1 MTAAL
6 FVELFLAGVV
16 VGGLYA
22 LMAFSFSLIL
32 ATTHVLNVAH
42 GVFMVLGAAASTLLV
57 RHVGVPMAAGFVVVA
72 AGFLALGALVD
83 AALVRPLGDRPPGE
97 ILVGSILVTF
107 GLALTAEALLG
118 FYWARLIEPQPI
130 FALAPRIASLRIGEI
145 VVSGPRAVALL
156 FTASAVAALH
166 LLLVRTR
173 IGKEARAV
181 AQNAVGARIIGLEPR
196 RVATAVLTVGIML
209 AALSGAVFI
218 LAIPLT
224 PYEGLRLTMIAFT
237 VSAAGG
243 VGNLPGAL
251 AAGVALGV
259 AEVFTG
265 YWVGPVWSPMTSLL
279 VLFAVLLLRPVA
291 LLGGVGR

>member
-1 MTAAL
+1 VTVPL
-6 FVELFLAGVV
+6 FVELLLAGVV

-42 GVFMVLGAAASTLLV
+42 GVFMVLGAAGVTLLV
-57 RHVGVPMAAGFVVVA
+57 RHLGLPVAMGFAAVGVGFVAV
-72 AGFLALGALVD
+72 GALVY
-83 AALVRPLGDRPPGE
+83 ATLVRPLSDREPGE
-97 ILVGSILVTF
+97 VLVGSILVTF
-107 GLALTAEALLG
+107 GLALAAEALLG
-118 FYWARLIEPQPI
+118 FYWARLVEPQPV
-130 FALAPRIASLRIGEI
+130 FALTPRVASLRLGEV
-145 VVSGPRAVALL
+145 VVSGSRAVALL
-156 FTASAVAALH
+156 FTALAVAILH

-181 AQNAVGARIIGLEPR
+181 AQNAIGARIIGLEPR
-196 RVATAVLTVGIML
+196 RVAAAVLTVGITA
-209 AALSGAVFI
+209 AALSGAVFV

-279 VLFAVLLLRPVA
+279 VLFGVLLLRPVG
-291 LLGGVGR
+291 LLGGAGR

>member
-1 MTAAL
+1 MSAAL
-6 FVELFLAGVV
+6 FVELLLGGVV

-42 GVFMVLGAAASTLLV
+42 GVFMVLGAAAVTLLV
-57 RHVGVPMAAGFVVVA
+57 RHAGMPLVPGFVLVA
-72 AGFLALGALVD
+72 AGFLALGALVYVG
-83 AALVRPLGDRPPGE
+83 LVRPLGARPPGE
-97 ILVGSILVTF
+97 MLVGSILVTF
-107 GLALTAEALLG
+107 GLALAAEALLG

-130 FALAPRIASLRIGEI
+130 FALAPRIASLRLGPV

-156 FTASAVAALH
+156 FTAGAVAVLH

-181 AQNAVGARIIGLEPR
+181 AQNATGARIIGLEPS
-196 RVATAVLTVGIML
+196 RVATAVLTVGLML
-209 AALSGAVFI
+209 AALSGAVFV

-265 YWVGPVWSPMTSLL
+265 YWVGAVWSPMTSLL
-279 VLFAVLLLRPVA
+279 VLFGVLLLRPVA
-291 LLGGVGR
+291 LLGGAGR

>member
-1 MTAAL
+1 
-6 FVELFLAGVV
+6 
-16 VGGLYA
+16 
-22 LMAFSFSLIL
+22 
-32 ATTHVLNVAH
+32 
-42 GVFMVLGAAASTLLV
+42 MVLGAAAVTLLV
-57 RHVGVPMAAGFVVVA
+57 RHLGLPVAAGFVLVA
-72 AGFLALGALVD
+72 AGFLALGALVH
-83 AALVRPLGDRPPGE
+83 ATLVRPLGDRPPGE

-107 GLALTAEALLG
+107 GLALAAEALLG

-130 FALAPRIASLRIGEI
+130 FALTPRIASLRLGEV

-156 FTASAVAALH
+156 FTAGAVAVLH

-181 AQNAVGARIIGLEPR
+181 AQNATGARIIGLEPR
-196 RVATAVLTVGIML
+196 RVGTAVLTVGIML
-209 AALSGAVFI
+209 AALSGAVFV

-265 YWVGPVWSPMTSLL
+265 YWAGPVWSPMTSLL
-279 VLFAVLLLRPVA
+279 VLFGVLLFRPVG
-291 LLGGVGR
+291 LLGSAGR